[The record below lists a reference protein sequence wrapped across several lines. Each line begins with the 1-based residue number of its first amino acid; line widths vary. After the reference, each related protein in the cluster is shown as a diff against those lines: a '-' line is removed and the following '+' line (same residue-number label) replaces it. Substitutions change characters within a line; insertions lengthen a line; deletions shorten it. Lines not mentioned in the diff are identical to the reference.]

1 MPSKDAIAGF
11 RERGEQ
17 ICRPQAACR
26 KARAYL
32 LARMFKAALLGKRIR
47 LSPRRNTAKT
57 VGMIQIARDCMA

>member
-1 MPSKDAIAGF
+1 MLSKDAIAGF

-32 LARMFKAALLGKRIR
+32 LAQMLKAALLGKKDQAIAQTQHGKG
-47 LSPRRNTAKT
+47 RRDDTN
-57 VGMIQIARDCMA
+57 CP